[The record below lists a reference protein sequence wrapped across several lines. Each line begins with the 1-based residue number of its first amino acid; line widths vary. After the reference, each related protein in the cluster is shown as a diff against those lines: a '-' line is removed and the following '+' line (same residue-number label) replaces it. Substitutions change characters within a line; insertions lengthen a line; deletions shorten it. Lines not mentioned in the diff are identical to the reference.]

1 MGALVTD
8 APATR
13 SGQSVQSKVAA
24 GAIYLSVGSLVGVLL
39 VPLTLVSIALRLL
52 SLCLAVLPLAGA
64 LFVRAVMKAVR
75 RAVPHAGVEP
85 VPAPAAGPTWRSAW
99 HWVAGVTPGGLLGI
113 PLLRAAADL
122 ERLLAAAVL
131 QSSASDATGGAGPTG
146 PAGGTGPPGGTAPTG
161 PAGGQPARAARPE
174 APRRGAA
181 VWGDLGYL
189 GLLLLGLIWLLPVLA
204 LSLPVVA
211 FVVSLPFGRTEQLS
225 FGEGNTI
232 VVEGAA
238 TRLGVGLGA
247 AVLFVLLV
255 MVLFWLGRLRARL
268 VRRILGRVDEDERL
282 RREVLAEQQRIAALR
297 VNDADY
303 RRIERDLHDG
313 AQARLAALMMRI
325 SQVTRRSGRSAEE
338 LREVL
343 LETHRGIDQALEE
356 IRDLVHGIQPP
367 ILSDRGLR
375 AAVEAL
381 TDKFYVPVRLDCT
394 LERRPAVN
402 VEAAAYFIIAESL
415 TNAVKHASPTIITV
429 SLAQE
434 GNHLVAV
441 VTDDGVGGAAPQGGT
456 GVRGMADRATAL
468 NGEVVLTSPAGG
480 PTTVRVV
487 LPWSPAAL

>member
-1 MGALVTD
+1 MGALVTE
-8 APATR
+8 ASTTR
-13 SGQSVQSKVAA
+13 PGQSVQSKVAA

-39 VPLTLVSIALRLL
+39 VPLTLVAIALRLL

-75 RAVPHAGVEP
+75 RALPHAGVEP
-85 VPAPAAGPTWRSAW
+85 VPAPPPGPTWRSAW

-131 QSSASDATGGAGPTG
+131 QTSQDDE
-146 PAGGTGPPGGTAPTG
+146 AGGR
-161 PAGGQPARAARPE
+161 PARAPRP
-174 APRRGAA
+174 RGAA

-189 GLLLLGLIWLLPVLA
+189 GLLLLGLIWLMPVLA

-225 FGEGNTI
+225 FGEGNII
-232 VVEGAA
+232 VVEGAW

-247 AVLFVLLV
+247 AALFVLLV
-255 MVLFWLGRLRARL
+255 MLLFWLGRLRARL

-325 SQVTRRSGRSAEE
+325 SQVTRRSGQSAED
-338 LREVL
+338 LRKVL
-343 LETHRGIDQALEE
+343 QETHREIDRALDE

-375 AAVEAL
+375 AALAAL
-381 TDKFYVPVRLDCT
+381 TATFHVPVRLDCT

-415 TNAVKHASPTIITV
+415 ANAVKHASPTIITV

-441 VTDDGVGGAAPQGGT
+441 VTDDGVGGATPQGGT

-487 LPWSPAAL
+487 LPWSPASL

>member
-1 MGALVTD
+1 MGGLVTD
-8 APATR
+8 SSTTR
-13 SGQSVQSKVAA
+13 SRQSVQSKVAA

-39 VPLTLVSIALRLL
+39 VPLTLVAIALRVL

-64 LFVRAVMKAVR
+64 LFVRAMMKAVR
-75 RAVPHAGVEP
+75 RVLPHAGPE
-85 VPAPAAGPTWRSAW
+85 PAPAPPAGPTWRSAW

-131 QSSASDATGGAGPTG
+131 QTSAADGTGAS
-146 PAGGTGPPGGTAPTG
+146 GGTGGKPAAAP
-161 PAGGQPARAARPE
+161 R
-174 APRRGAA
+174 RRGAA

-189 GLLLLGLIWLLPVLA
+189 GLLLLGLIWLMPVLA

-238 TRLGVGLGA
+238 TRIGVGLGA

-255 MVLFWLGRLRARL
+255 MLLFWLGRLRARL

-313 AQARLAALMMRI
+313 AQARLAAVMMRI
-325 SQVTRRSGRSAEE
+325 SQVTRRPGRSAED
-338 LREVL
+338 LRKVL
-343 LETHRGIDQALEE
+343 EETHHEIDQALDE

-375 AAVEAL
+375 AAVAAL
-381 TDKFYVPVRLDCT
+381 TDKFYVPVRMDCT

-415 TNAVKHASPTIITV
+415 TNAVKHASPTVITV

-441 VTDDGVGGAAPQGGT
+441 VTDDGVGGATPQGGT

-487 LPWSPAAL
+487 LPWSPAGL

>member
-8 APATR
+8 SPTRR

-39 VPLTLVSIALRLL
+39 VPLTLVAIALRLL

-75 RAVPHAGVEP
+75 RALPHAGVEP
-85 VPAPAAGPTWRSAW
+85 VPAPPAGPTWRSAW

-131 QSSASDATGGAGPTG
+131 QTSADDAAGAE
-146 PAGGTGPPGGTAPTG
+146 
-161 PAGGQPARAARPE
+161 PARAPR
-174 APRRGAA
+174 APRARAA

-189 GLLLLGLIWLLPVLA
+189 GLLLLGLIWLMPVLA

-232 VVEGAA
+232 VVEGAL
-238 TRLGVGLGA
+238 TRIGVGLGA
-247 AVLFVLLV
+247 TALFVLLV
-255 MVLFWLGRLRARL
+255 MLLFWLGRLRARL

-325 SQVTRRSGRSAEE
+325 SQVTRRSGHSAEE

-343 LETHRGIDQALEE
+343 VETHHGIDQALDE

-375 AAVEAL
+375 AAVAAL

-441 VTDDGVGGAAPQGGT
+441 VTDDGVGGATPHGGT